1 MEVQQAYLFALE
13 DQDQI
18 TAITLLHQS
27 PHNLKN
33 HYADYISEIPHS
45 RESPINTFTQQP
57 LRISSSQ
64 MQHSNQENTNHS
76 SQENASISHFKSST
90 QHQLVI

>member
-1 MEVQQAYLFALE
+1 MEVQQACLSAIE

-18 TAITLLHQS
+18 TAITILHQS
-27 PHNLKN
+27 THNLKN
-33 HYADYISEIPHS
+33 HYADYIHQMPYS
-45 RESPINTFTQQP
+45 RENPVNAFTQQP

-64 MQHSNQENTNHS
+64 LQNSSQENTNHS
-76 SQENASISHFKSST
+76 SQENASIFLFKSST